1 MTIHVYKLQ
10 IKPRNHDNKWHLEAG
25 STCRAVRRVQLNR
38 GCKDDQRF
46 PSNSD
51 TETTSA
57 AEASAF
63 LRVKA

>member
-1 MTIHVYKLQ
+1 MTTNGIWKQ
-10 IKPRNHDNKWHLEAG
+10 EAH
-25 STCRAVRRVQLNR
+25 CRAVRRVQLNR